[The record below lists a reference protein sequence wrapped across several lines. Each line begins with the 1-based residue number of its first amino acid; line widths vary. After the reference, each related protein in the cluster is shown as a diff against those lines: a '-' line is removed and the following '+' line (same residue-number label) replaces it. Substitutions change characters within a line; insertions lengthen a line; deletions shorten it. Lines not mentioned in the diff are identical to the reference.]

1 MIKGIVAIVGAPN
14 VGKSTLFNRIIGKRH
29 AITDDTP
36 GLTRDRIYSEAEWL
50 TVPFRLIDTGGIEVT
65 KRPLQEQIRMQ
76 AQIAIKEADVIIYV
90 LDGRK
95 GITADDLLVASILF
109 KSGKAIVLAVNKIDD
124 GQLMVDINDYYRLGI
139 GQPIAIST
147 LHGIGMGDLLD
158 SVIKQLPKDK
168 ELPSYQGFMQFAIIG
183 RPNVGKSSLVNAI
196 LQQDRVI
203 VSPIEGTTRDAID
216 TSFQFEGQ
224 DYVMIDTAGLKKRGA
239 IFESIDK
246 YAAIRSLKA
255 IDRAQVAVVTINAE
269 DGLLEQDKHIAGYAF
284 QAYKGLVLVVNKW
297 DLAKKGEKDVNQY
310 TKKLRLLMPFLEFVP
325 ILYTSALRKTHL
337 DELIKTVKQV
347 HEACN
352 RRVPTARLNEL
363 LVDAQLMNQTPEF
376 NGGRL
381 RIYYGEQVSQQPPTF
396 VLFCNKPTYMH
407 FSYERFLENRL
418 RDSFDFIGTPI
429 KIITRERK

>member
-1 MIKGIVAIVGAPN
+1 MVKGVVAIVGAPN

-36 GLTRDRIYSEAEWL
+36 GLTRDRIYADAEWL

-65 KRPLQEQIRMQ
+65 KRPLQEQIRTQALIAMQ
-76 AQIAIKEADVIIYV
+76 EADVIIYLV
-90 LDGRK
+90 DGRK
-95 GITADDLLVASILF
+95 GITADDQLVTSILF
-109 KSGKAIVLAVNKIDD
+109 KSGKPIILGVNKIDD
-124 GQLMVDINDYYRLGI
+124 GQLQNDVNDYYRLGI
-139 GQPIAIST
+139 GNPITIST
-147 LHGIGMGDLLD
+147 LHGIGVGDLLD
-158 SVIKQLPKDK
+158 AVVKRLPKDK
-168 ELPSYQGFMQFAIIG
+168 VLPSYEGQIQFAVVG

-216 TSFQFEGQ
+216 TTFQFEGN

-255 IDRAQVAVVTINAE
+255 IDRAQVVVVVINADE
-269 DGLLEQDKHIAGYAF
+269 GLIEQDKHVAGYAF
-284 QAYKGLVLVVNKW
+284 QAFKGMVLVVNKW
-297 DLAKKGEKDVNQY
+297 DLAKKGDRDMHQY

-325 ILYTSALRKTHL
+325 ILYTSALRKTRL
-337 DELIKTVKQV
+337 DDVMHTVKQV
-347 HEACN
+347 YEATQ

-363 LVDAQLMNQTPEF
+363 LVDAQLINQTPEF

-381 RIYYGEQVSQQPPTF
+381 RIYYGEQVSQNPPTF

-407 FSYERFLENRL
+407 FSYERFIENRI
-418 RDSFDFIGTPI
+418 RESFDFTGTPI
-429 KIITRERK
+429 KIINRERK

>member
-1 MIKGIVAIVGAPN
+1 MLKGTVAIVGAPN
-14 VGKSTLFNRIIGKRH
+14 VGKSTLFNRMIGKRQ

-36 GLTRDRIYSEAEWL
+36 GLTRDRIYAEAEWL

-76 AQIAIKEADVIIYV
+76 ATIAIQEADVIIYLV
-90 LDGRK
+90 DGRR
-95 GITADDLLVASILF
+95 GITADDLLVSSILF
-109 KSGKAIVLAVNKIDD
+109 KSGKPIILGVNKIDD
-124 GQLMVDINDYYRLGI
+124 GQLLGDVNDYYRLGI
-139 GQPIAIST
+139 GTPIAIST
-147 LHGIGMGDLLD
+147 LHGIGIGDLLD
-158 SVIKQLPKDK
+158 SVIKQLPKNK
-168 ELPSYQGFMQFAIIG
+168 SIPSYQGYTQFAVVG

-216 TSFQFEGQ
+216 TSFQFEGT

-246 YAAIRSLKA
+246 YAAIRSLRA
-255 IDRAQVAVVTINAE
+255 IERAQVVVVVINAE
-269 DGLLEQDKHIAGYAF
+269 DGLLEQDKHIAGFAF
-284 QAYKGLVLVVNKW
+284 QAFKGMVLVVNKW
-297 DLAKKGEKDVNQY
+297 DLAKKGDRDMNQY

-325 ILYTSALRKTHL
+325 ILYTSALKKTRL
-337 DELIKTVKQV
+337 DDIIRTVKQV
-347 HEACN
+347 YEATQ

-381 RIYYGEQVSQQPPTF
+381 RIYYGEQVTQNPPTF
-396 VLFCNKPTYMH
+396 VLFCNKPTFMH

-418 RDSFDFIGTPI
+418 RESFDFTGTPI